1 MSRLSGGSAN
11 PNGNGGSSKASPIN
25 SFTFQSEE
33 SLTQKLHCSK
43 IDRVYD
49 DAGNL
54 IQTHEHKG
62 DFKEW

>member
-1 MSRLSGGSAN
+1 LQEAPRLGESQRQRRQLEGQ
-11 PNGNGGSSKASPIN
+11 PIN